1 MRIFLKGRAEVR
13 KKLTACSKDST
24 QTSLYALQ
32 CQCGHGCWLDY
43 AKNVM
48 QFLRTGRGFAEVERR
63 FWPGG
68 GVETRAIFFFFFQKS
83 KARNEWAKAEGIE
96 RLPDSLPSPSPTT
109 AGRKASC
116 SKLACAVLITREKL
130 PLGSS
135 WHTRLSPELFSSST
149 EQLIWEQMR
158 KFIYRI
164 GTEQPPG
171 PQGRSNVRISVK
183 ENLPLLRKVQLS
195 AADVIQ
201 ADSLIKVLET

>member
-1 MRIFLKGRAEVR
+1 MFQRFNPNQPVCAPVPVWAWMLVRLRQGRDAILKNR
-13 KKLTACSKDST
+13 KRFCRSGKKILT
-24 QTSLYALQ
+24 
-32 CQCGHGCWLDY
+32 
-43 AKNVM
+43 
-48 QFLRTGRGFAEVERR
+48 RG
-63 FWPGG
+63 WSGNQG
-68 GVETRAIFFFFFQKS
+68 NFFFQKS
-83 KARNEWAKAEGIE
+83 KARNERAKAEGIA
-96 RLPDSLPSPSPTT
+96 TT

-149 EQLIWEQMR
+149 EQLFWEQMR

-201 ADSLIKVLET
+201 DDSLIKVLET